1 MEISQVHPM
10 IKTIV
15 IAMLLLSISIVSAA
29 AKDKKKVEPQ
39 KVAAEN
45 LQPHILDKFTS
56 CKDVKAA
63 GISNVPVP
71 PGYTPLG
78 WRRSA
83 DADNDGVA
91 CEKK

>member
-15 IAMLLLSISIVSAA
+15 IAILLLSISVASAS
-29 AKDKKKVEPQ
+29 AKGKKVEPQ
-39 KVAAEN
+39 KIAAGS

-56 CKDVKAA
+56 CKDAKAA

-71 PGYTPLG
+71 PGYTPPG

>member
-15 IAMLLLSISIVSAA
+15 VSILLLSISVASAA

-45 LQPHILDKFTS
+45 LQHHILDKFTS
-56 CKDVKAA
+56 CKDAKAA
-63 GISNVPVP
+63 GISNVSVP
-71 PGYTPLG
+71 NGYKPPG

>member
-1 MEISQVHPM
+1 M
-10 IKTIV
+10 IKV
-15 IAMLLLSISIVSAA
+15 IISTMLLLSISVASAA
-29 AKDKKKVEPQ
+29 AKDKKVEPQ
-39 KVAAEN
+39 KVAAES
-45 LQPHILDKFTS
+45 LQPHILDKFKS
-56 CKDVKAA
+56 CKDAKAA

-71 PGYTPLG
+71 PGYTPPG

>member
-15 IAMLLLSISIVSAA
+15 VAMLLLSISVASAA
-29 AKDKKKVEPQ
+29 AKDKKVESQ
-39 KVAAEN
+39 KVAAGS

-56 CKDVKAA
+56 CKDAKAA

-71 PGYTPLG
+71 PGYTPPG
-78 WRRSA
+78 WRRIA
-83 DADNDGVA
+83 DADKDGVA
-91 CEKK
+91 YEKK

>member
-1 MEISQVHPM
+1 M

-15 IAMLLLSISIVSAA
+15 LAMLLLSISVTSAA
-29 AKDKKKVEPQ
+29 AKDKKEVEPQ

-56 CKDVKAA
+56 CKDAKAA

-71 PGYTPLG
+71 TGYKPPG

-83 DADNDGVA
+83 DADKDGIA